1 MSEHTQGHWLARGR
15 YIKQDFTSIGLGEE
29 SGCLL
34 ANVMG
39 GHTSGPYFIQNNH
52 ECDAN
57 ARRIVACVN
66 ACEGLSNEKLDAIL
80 ELHGSI
86 GNYIEYVRNNK

>member
-1 MSEHTQGHWLARGR
+1 MSEHTQGPWLARGR

-57 ARRIVACVN
+57 ARRMVACVN
-66 ACEGLSNEKLDAIL
+66 ACEGLSNEQLANIMNG
-80 ELHGSI
+80 HGSI
-86 GNYIEYVRNNK
+86 ANYIRFLEESP